1 MSPPAAWAS
10 VAVGV
15 LALAWGVTAWLLRQA
30 LAGARHQG
38 VADTERHALARDL
51 ASLSANSQEQL
62 RLLRSEMRD
71 DRRATNDRLRYLEE
85 NLWKTLSRGR
95 SPTAGH

>member
-1 MSPPAAWAS
+1 MGPAPAWAS
-10 VAVGV
+10 AAIGA

-30 LAGARHQG
+30 LSGARHQG
-38 VADTERHALARDL
+38 VADTERHQLTRDL
-51 ASLSANSQEQL
+51 AQLSANSQEQL

-95 SPTAGH
+95 SPTAGS